1 MNCSVGGLMAELFEW
16 SVVVDGQEIEVLAE
30 HRQVGDV
37 IYLEDI
43 AVYPASGASVTV
55 GAAAVLRAARRELP
69 KQFEGSGATSL
80 VIRGTRVTGAN
91 PGRTVEITISLT
103 EEEETDERDS

>member
-1 MNCSVGGLMAELFEW
+1 MAELFEW
-16 SVVVDGQEIEVLAE
+16 SVIVDSQEIEVLAE
-30 HRQVGDV
+30 RRQVGDV

-43 AVYPASGASVTV
+43 AVYPASGSSARV

-69 KQFEGSGATSL
+69 KQFKGSGASSL

-91 PGRTVEITISLT
+91 PGRTVEIMISLT
-103 EEEETDERDS
+103 QEEATNEHDS

>member
-1 MNCSVGGLMAELFEW
+1 MAELFEW
-16 SVVVDGQEIEVLAE
+16 SVVVDGEEIEILAE
-30 HRQVGDV
+30 RRQVGDV

-69 KQFEGSGATSL
+69 KQFKGSGASSL

-91 PGRTVEITISLT
+91 PGRTVEITVSLT
-103 EEEETDERDS
+103 PEEDE